1 MVINKKGYLQTLEA
15 VVALLIIYL
24 AVSSILVGIKP
35 RVNAAAPDYIKLT
48 QDSLMKEIQESNIL
62 RSCVLNKNVDC
73 INLMVN
79 QSIGDRYGY
88 NVTLCSKDFC
98 LDPSTPLDKSVYARS
113 IVIASNITDYDTMA
127 VNLYLWN
134 KI

>member
-1 MVINKKGYLQTLEA
+1 MVINKKGYIQTLEA
-15 VVALLIIYL
+15 IVALLIIYL

-35 RVNAAAPDYIKLT
+35 KTDAAAPEYIKLT
-48 QDSLMKEIQESNIL
+48 QDSLMKEIQESNSL

-79 QSIGDRYGY
+79 ESIGSTYGY
-88 NVTLCSKDFC
+88 NVTLCSKDYC
-98 LDPSTPLDKSVYARS
+98 LEPSTPLDKNVYARS
-113 IVIASNITDYDTMA
+113 IIVASNITSYDTIS